1 MRFEDTR
8 LDGNFI
14 RKGLKKPRRV
24 FYLPHTHARPLV
36 AGIREALDTCDF
48 EQGLLLNLYKVAH
61 YESAVDKWDNF
72 SRAISPI
79 MRRIVT
85 DRDKIV
91 VFASHR
97 IIG

>member
-1 MRFEDTR
+1 
-8 LDGNFI
+8 
-14 RKGLKKPRRV
+14 
-24 FYLPHTHARPLV
+24 V

-79 MRRIVT
+79 MRRIAT
-85 DRDKIV
+85 DRDKIAA
-91 VFASHR
+91 FASHR